1 MIVQG
6 FMDFTSE
13 SCTNNFAK
21 TSKLGTK
28 FLYFQQPSCSQAQME
43 QAELQEKG
51 IPEGLPIYNYKGE
64 KVYRKNNLKRAKSM
78 GFCYIDN

>member
-1 MIVQG
+1 MPHYTQSSISNDGKEKVFKVQNVPSHFNVDNGRTVIVQG

-28 FLYFQQPSCSQAQME
+28 FLYFQQPSCSQAQKE
-43 QAELQEKG
+43 QAD
-51 IPEGLPIYNYKGE
+51 
-64 KVYRKNNLKRAKSM
+64 
-78 GFCYIDN
+78 F